1 MKSFKTFNNVTGWLV
16 FAIGTIVYVLTAEK
30 TGSLWDCGEFIAG
43 CYKLQVV
50 HPPGAPLF
58 LMIGRLFTAVAEIF
72 TNDGAMIAYTV
83 NIMSGVFT
91 ALGAMFV
98 CWSTSILATFLF
110 HEDGKTD
117 ELSFAQ
123 IITINI
129 AGLVAGLTTLFA
141 TSIWFSAVEGE
152 VYAMSTAFTAMV
164 FWAMLKWYHA
174 DDTNPLVDKWLIL
187 VALLIGLSIGVHL
200 LSLLTIPALSML
212 YYYKKYKNKIT
223 WAGGTIAF
231 MVGAGLLV
239 VVQSLIIL
247 KLPKLGA
254 FADKLFVNDFGLP
267 IGSGL
272 LFFSAIIVGL
282 IIFSIY
288 FTTKNGYYLGQKI
301 SVAVA
306 MIMIGFSTYGM
317 IVVRAK
323 ANTPINMND
332 PSNSYSLVSYLNREQ
347 YGDRPLVIGPHY
359 RSRRENDA
367 AGNPKY
373 NETPKWG
380 LDGDKYGIIDTKTE
394 YVYKPSDMMLFPRL
408 GHMDRAQM
416 YDAWLGLEDGQK
428 PSFSDNIAFFFRYHV
443 NWMYLRYLYWNFVGR
458 QNGNQGQ
465 FDWNKADGNWISGVP
480 FVDSARLY
488 DQSNLPDVIKNDK
501 GRNTYFFIPLLLGI
515 IGLVFHSYKRK
526 QEFIPT
532 LIMFLM
538 TGVVLI
544 LYTNSPPSEPR
555 ERDYVYTGSIFTFCI
570 WIGLAVP
577 AIYQMLASKLKGS
590 IAIAGL
596 SSLACL
602 SAPTIMAFQNW
613 DDHTRANLS
622 AARDYASNFLMS
634 CDKDAIIFTY
644 GDNDTYPLWYAQEV
658 EGIRTDVR
666 VVNLSLIQ
674 VDWYIDQLRRKVN
687 DSPPIKLSISQNA
700 YTGEKRN
707 VVYYLDR
714 DNVPIMPLKEVIKF
728 VGESHPVQVG
738 NGQMLDY
745 YLT

>member
-212 YYYKKYKNKIT
+212 YYYKKYKNRIT
-223 WAGGTIAF
+223 WAGGIIAF

-443 NWMYLRYLYWNFVGR
+443 NWM
-458 QNGNQGQ
+458 
-465 FDWNKADGNWISGVP
+465 
-480 FVDSARLY
+480 
-488 DQSNLPDVIKNDK
+488 
-501 GRNTYFFIPLLLGI
+501 
-515 IGLVFHSYKRK
+515 
-526 QEFIPT
+526 
-532 LIMFLM
+532 
-538 TGVVLI
+538 
-544 LYTNSPPSEPR
+544 
-555 ERDYVYTGSIFTFCI
+555 
-570 WIGLAVP
+570 
-577 AIYQMLASKLKGS
+577 
-590 IAIAGL
+590 
-596 SSLACL
+596 
-602 SAPTIMAFQNW
+602 
-613 DDHTRANLS
+613 
-622 AARDYASNFLMS
+622 
-634 CDKDAIIFTY
+634 
-644 GDNDTYPLWYAQEV
+644 
-658 EGIRTDVR
+658 
-666 VVNLSLIQ
+666 
-674 VDWYIDQLRRKVN
+674 
-687 DSPPIKLSISQNA
+687 
-700 YTGEKRN
+700 
-707 VVYYLDR
+707 
-714 DNVPIMPLKEVIKF
+714 
-728 VGESHPVQVG
+728 
-738 NGQMLDY
+738 
-745 YLT
+745 